1 MLPGRH
7 WLDAAPPTVATVV
20 LTTPGR
26 EAIMYLV
33 SVRLLVSNFDGCFR
47 FYRDVMRFQP
57 EWGEEGSTYA
67 SFRTTPGATLSLFR
81 RDLMADAVGTA
92 GLPPMTECQDRA
104 ALIFLVTD
112 LEAEVKELRSRGIQF
127 LSDPRDFPDWTIRA
141 AYLRD
146 PDGNLIEL
154 YRPLEESQWT
164 RRVAEETE
172 KYRKQYDT
180 SA

>member
-1 MLPGRH
+1 MH
-7 WLDAAPPTVATVV
+7 
-20 LTTPGR
+20 
-26 EAIMYLV
+26 LV
-33 SVRLLVSNFDGCFR
+33 SVRLLVSDFDGCFR
-47 FYRDVMRFQP
+47 FYRDVMQFQP
-57 EWGEEGSTYA
+57 DWGEEGSTYA
-67 SFRTTPGATLSLFR
+67 NFRATPGTTLSLFR
-81 RDLMADAVGTA
+81 RDHMAEAIGTA
-92 GLPPMTECQDRA
+92 DLPSVTQCQDRA

-112 LEAEVKELRSRGIQF
+112 VEAEVKELRSRGAQF

-154 YRPLEESQWT
+154 FSPLEESQWT
-164 RRVAEETE
+164 RRVAEDAE

>member
-1 MLPGRH
+1 MH
-7 WLDAAPPTVATVV
+7 
-20 LTTPGR
+20 
-26 EAIMYLV
+26 LV
-33 SVRLLVSNFDGCFR
+33 SVRLLVSDFDGCFR
-47 FYRDVMRFQP
+47 FYRDVMQFQP
-57 EWGEEGSTYA
+57 DWGEEGSTYA
-67 SFRTTPGATLSLFR
+67 NFRATPGTTLSPFR
-81 RDLMADAVGTA
+81 RDHMAEAIGTA
-92 GLPPMTECQDRA
+92 DLPSVTQCQDRA

-112 LEAEVKELRSRGIQF
+112 IEAEVKELRSRGAQF

-154 YRPLEESQWT
+154 FSPLEESQWT
-164 RRVAEETE
+164 RRVAEEAE